1 MRKYFLLTIFLTLIS
16 CTTNVNVSQR
26 VNPSPPPIPT
36 ESVKPKSNVPDI
48 FLNTEFED
56 LKPLEPEQ
64 LDLAKNDYEIEIKF
78 DVVLGRVS
86 IDEGEIKEVPAKY
99 KLKGGYHKMILFD
112 LVTGCQIR
120 KVITIDKNGP
130 INFKK
135 EDEC

>member
-1 MRKYFLLTIFLTLIS
+1 MS
-16 CTTNVNVSQR
+16 CSANLNSVQR

-36 ESVKPKSNVPDI
+36 ESIAPKSKVPDI

-56 LKPLEPEQ
+56 LKPLEHEK

-112 LVTGCQIR
+112 LVTGCQVR